1 MRRMRNSWR
10 SLVAGAFA
18 LAGAACGNLN
28 IYSDDQLE
36 PLSVQAYE
44 EATKETKG
52 VITSGPQYEMVQRV
66 AKKIAAASGETK
78 FPWEARL
85 LKADDVPN
93 AFCLPN
99 GRIAIYTGI
108 LPVTQNEDG
117 LAIVMGH
124 EVAHA
129 ILRHGGKR
137 MTQGTFSEFT
147 MAAAQAGLDLTKM
160 SGEAKAGTMAVL
172 GMGAQVGVLLPYSRD
187 HESEA
192 DIEGLRYAVRAG
204 YDPNE
209 APKLW
214 ERMAALGG
222 GDTPEW
228 LSTHPASAARAKKL
242 REMIPVIVEQEKGW
256 QAAPAPSAPT
266 KKVAPG
272 AIKTGAT
279 KAGATKQ

>member
-1 MRRMRNSWR
+1 MRNLLR
-10 SLVAGAFA
+10 PVLLAA
-18 LAGAACGNLN
+18 LALLGAACANLN
-28 IYSDDQLE
+28 IYSDEDLE
-36 PLSVQAYE
+36 PLSLQAYE
-44 EATKETKG
+44 EATAETGGAITKG
-52 VITSGPQYEMVQRV
+52 PQHDMVQRV
-66 AKKIAAASGETK
+66 AQKIAAASGETK
-78 FPWEARL
+78 FRWEARL

-108 LPVTQNEDG
+108 LPVTQNEAG
-117 LAIVMGH
+117 LAVVMGH

-137 MTQGTFSEFT
+137 MTQGTFAEFS
-147 MAAAQAGLDLTKM
+147 MAAAAAGLDMTKM
-160 SGEAKAGTMAVL
+160 SSEAKAGTMAVL

-192 DIEGLRYAVRAG
+192 DIEGLRYAIRAG

-222 GDTPEW
+222 SDTPEW
-228 LSTHPASAARAKKL
+228 LSTHPHSLARAQKL
-242 REMIPVIVEQEKGW
+242 REMIPQIVEQEKGW
-256 QAAPAPSAPT
+256 KPAPTPAAPT

-272 AIKTGAT
+272 AVK
-279 KAGATKQ
+279 K

>member
-1 MRRMRNSWR
+1 MRRMRTFLR
-10 SLVAGAFA
+10 PAFA
-18 LAGAACGNLN
+18 AVLALLAAACGNLN
-28 IYSDDQLE
+28 IYSDDDLE
-36 PLSVQAYE
+36 PLSLQAYE
-44 EATKETKG
+44 EATKETG
-52 VITSGPQYEMVQRV
+52 GAITSGPQYEMVQRV

-78 FPWEARL
+78 FKWEARL

-108 LPVTQNEDG
+108 LPVTQSEAG
-117 LAIVMGH
+117 LAVVMGH

-137 MTQGTFSEFT
+137 MTQDTFAEVT
-147 MAAAQAGLDLTKM
+147 MAAAQAGLDMTKM
-160 SGEAKAGTMAVL
+160 SPEAKMGTMAVL

-192 DIEGLRYAVRAG
+192 DIEGLRYAIRAG

-214 ERMAALGG
+214 ERMAQLGG

-228 LSTHPASAARAKKL
+228 LSTHPASEARAKKL
-242 REMIPVIVEQEKGW
+242 REMIPVLVEQEKGW
-256 QAAPAPSAPT
+256 QPGAPAPAAPT

-272 AIKTGAT
+272 SVPK
-279 KAGATKQ
+279 

>member
-1 MRRMRNSWR
+1 MRNLLR
-10 SLVAGAFA
+10 TFVPLA
-18 LAGAACGNLN
+18 LALLGAACANLN
-28 IYSDDQLE
+28 MYSDDQLE

-44 EATKETKG
+44 EATKETAG
-52 VITSGPQYEMVQRV
+52 AITKGPQYEMVQRV

-78 FPWEARL
+78 FKWETRL

-108 LPVTQNEDG
+108 LPVTQNENG
-117 LAIVMGH
+117 LAVVMGH

-137 MTQGTFSEFT
+137 MTQGAFAELTMVAAEVGLDMTKMSDEDKAVT
-147 MAAAQAGLDLTKM
+147 MAA
-160 SGEAKAGTMAVL
+160 L
-172 GMGAQVGVLLPYSRD
+172 GMGAQIGVLLPYSRD

-192 DIEGLRYAVRAG
+192 DIEGLRYAIRAG

-222 GDTPEW
+222 DTPEW
-228 LSTHPASAARAKKL
+228 LSTHPDPLARAKKL

-256 QAAPAPSAPT
+256 QAAAVSAPAAPT

-272 AIKTGAT
+272 AVK
-279 KAGATKQ
+279 K

>member
-1 MRRMRNSWR
+1 MRRMRTFLR
-10 SLVAGAFA
+10 PAFA
-18 LAGAACGNLN
+18 AVLALLAAACGNLN
-28 IYSDDQLE
+28 IYSDDDLE
-36 PLSVQAYE
+36 PLSLQAYE
-44 EATKETKG
+44 EATKETG
-52 VITSGPQYEMVQRV
+52 GAITSGPQFEMVQRV

-78 FPWEARL
+78 FKWEARL

-108 LPVTQNEDG
+108 LPVTQSEAG
-117 LAIVMGH
+117 LAVVMGH

-137 MTQGTFSEFT
+137 MTQGTFAEI
-147 MAAAQAGLDLTKM
+147 
-160 SGEAKAGTMAVL
+160 TMAVL

-192 DIEGLRYAVRAG
+192 DIEGLRYAIRAG

-214 ERMAALGG
+214 ERMAQLGG

-228 LSTHPASAARAKKL
+228 LSTHPASEARAKKL
-242 REMIPVIVEQEKGW
+242 REMIPVLVEQEKGW
-256 QAAPAPSAPT
+256 QAPAPAPSAPT

-272 AIKTGAT
+272 AVGK
-279 KAGATKQ
+279 

>member
-1 MRRMRNSWR
+1 MRRMRNLLR
-10 SLVAGAFA
+10 PGVAAA
-18 LAGAACGNLN
+18 LALLAAACGNLN

-36 PLSVQAYE
+36 PLSLQAYE
-44 EATKETKG
+44 EATKETG
-52 VITSGPQYEMVQRV
+52 GAITSGPQFEMVQRV

-78 FPWEARL
+78 FKWEARL

-108 LPVTQNEDG
+108 LPVTQTEAG
-117 LAIVMGH
+117 LAVVMGH

-137 MTQGTFSEFT
+137 MTQGTFAEVT
-147 MAAAQAGLDLTKM
+147 MAAAQAGLDMTKM
-160 SGEAKAGTMAVL
+160 SPEAKMGTMAVL

-192 DIEGLRYAVRAG
+192 DIEGLRYAIRAG

-214 ERMAALGG
+214 ERMAQLGG

-228 LSTHPASAARAKKL
+228 LSTHPASEARAKKL
-242 REMIPVIVEQEKGW
+242 REMIPVLVEQEKGW
-256 QAAPAPSAPT
+256 KPAPAPSAPT

-272 AIKTGAT
+272 AVK
-279 KAGATKQ
+279 K

>member
-1 MRRMRNSWR
+1 MRRMRTFLR
-10 SLVAGAFA
+10 PAFA
-18 LAGAACGNLN
+18 AVLALLAAACGNLN
-28 IYSDDQLE
+28 IYSDDDLE
-36 PLSVQAYE
+36 PLSLQAYE
-44 EATKETKG
+44 EATKETG
-52 VITSGPQYEMVQRV
+52 GAITSGPQYEMVQRV

-78 FPWEARL
+78 FKWEARL

-108 LPVTQNEDG
+108 LPVTQSEAG
-117 LAIVMGH
+117 LAVVMGH

-137 MTQGTFSEFT
+137 MTQGTFAEVT
-147 MAAAQAGLDLTKM
+147 MAAAQAGLDMTKM
-160 SGEAKAGTMAVL
+160 SPEAKMGTMAVL

-192 DIEGLRYAVRAG
+192 DIEGLRYAIRAG

-209 APKLW
+209 APKMW
-214 ERMAALGG
+214 ERMAQLGG

-228 LSTHPASAARAKKL
+228 LSTHPASEARAKKL
-242 REMIPVIVEQEKGW
+242 REMIPVLVEQEKGW
-256 QAAPAPSAPT
+256 QPGAPAPAAPT

-272 AIKTGAT
+272 SVPK
-279 KAGATKQ
+279 